1 MGDGARVAMYV
12 PKAGGGLEL
21 AEAWQVRRRLEPYEV
36 CGPPGKALP
45 NGSEPGEH
53 AACPARTAAGAANL
67 GVGVDQTSG
76 QVYVFGGFSSHEIEQ
91 DGGGYEVVVYTADA
105 GEEVTRFGELDLE
118 ARTIAETPEKMHS
131 GNSNSSLLAVDSA
144 TGDVYVYDE
153 VATGLFYSR
162 LMVFGPHEGDRSEY
176 EYLGEV
182 LAGEGVERK
191 SRAPVLDDAGHLY
204 VAGIQ
209 ETGDH
214 IEEFA
219 PQTPASY
226 PAPEAT
232 PLCSFHYE
240 KGGLEAMTVD
250 PETGEPFFYS
260 YKRETK
266 AHWLR
271 RLSACDEGSGEFTE
285 TAKMAIAPERGD
297 LFALAFDPERR
308 AEPSRGKG
316 VLYGGVPNT
325 EFQSGEGEAS
335 QSSLGYVY
343 GQPKGPAKTLTVS
356 KGGGGAGSVTSDPIG
371 IECGSLCS
379 QEFEEGETL
388 TLIATAAEGS
398 TFSGWSGECA
408 SVSGN
413 ECEVTMSAVR
423 SVEASFEEEGGG
435 PTEYPLSTHVTG
447 EGTIEC
453 APPGGDCGAGHEYL
467 AGTTVTLTA
476 VADEG
481 WEFLEWS
488 GACAGTLLPACEVT
502 IEAAIDVGAVFG
514 EVPTPEHT
522 LTVSVSGE
530 GEVSA
535 DVGTISGCTS
545 AGGPSCEGSYEEG
558 ATVTLTETPA
568 GGSHFVSWATPQ
580 CDESSASS
588 CEVTIGSG
596 DEAVAASF
604 EADSVSGP
612 PLTVAIEEGEGT
624 VVSDPAGIDCTGAAP
639 KSCETEAIE
648 AGTVTLTASPAPGY
662 AFKNWRHCDKKS
674 GQFGINGRQCVIDL
688 SEAKEVGANF
698 TAVDSLTLSKASG
711 SGPGQLNTKPGGI
724 ACTYNCQ
731 SASASFKHGSQVSV
745 VEKPA
750 KHFHFVELTGGT
762 GSAASCNG
770 SSSETCTFTINGA
783 SSIEAKFAE
792 DPKHALSLAKSGGGQ
807 ALIKTKGPGIVCS
820 YTCSSASASF
830 YEGEVV
836 EVRWKLAK
844 GTSSLEWGTGSGTCT
859 GTETE
864 AEGACTVTMSAA
876 RSLVAQLE

>member
-1 MGDGARVAMYV
+1 MTQSLDLSRGVLAKAALAACLLALSLLALASSASAATYEQTGVFAGSATPLTEEQIEADEEIQLGGVGALAVNRTGAGGVPKGTVYAVTRQQEEFHGGGEMGDGARVAMYV

-53 AACPARTAAGAANL
+53 AACPVRTAAGAANL

-182 LAGEGVERK
+182 LAGEGEERK

-297 LFALAFDPERR
+297 LYALAFDPERR

-335 QSSLGYVY
+335 QSSLGYIY

-356 KGGGGAGSVTSDPIG
+356 RGGGGAGSVTSDPIG

-388 TLIATAAEGS
+388 TLTA
-398 TFSGWSGECA
+398 
-408 SVSGN
+408 
-413 ECEVTMSAVR
+413 
-423 SVEASFEEEGGG
+423 
-435 PTEYPLSTHVTG
+435 
-447 EGTIEC
+447 
-453 APPGGDCGAGHEYL
+453 
-467 AGTTVTLTA
+467 
-476 VADEG
+476 
-481 WEFLEWS
+481 
-488 GACAGTLLPACEVT
+488 
-502 IEAAIDVGAVFG
+502 
-514 EVPTPEHT
+514 
-522 LTVSVSGE
+522 
-530 GEVSA
+530 
-535 DVGTISGCTS
+535 
-545 AGGPSCEGSYEEG
+545 
-558 ATVTLTETPA
+558 TPA
-568 GGSHFVSWATPQ
+568 RRLDLLRLERGMREHLRAT
-580 CDESSASS
+580 
-588 CEVTIGSG
+588 
-596 DEAVAASF
+596 
-604 EADSVSGP
+604 
-612 PLTVAIEEGEGT
+612 
-624 VVSDPAGIDCTGAAP
+624 
-639 KSCETEAIE
+639 
-648 AGTVTLTASPAPGY
+648 
-662 AFKNWRHCDKKS
+662 N
-674 GQFGINGRQCVIDL
+674 
-688 SEAKEVGANF
+688 AK
-698 TAVDSLTLSKASG
+698 
-711 SGPGQLNTKPGGI
+711 
-724 ACTYNCQ
+724 
-731 SASASFKHGSQVSV
+731 
-745 VEKPA
+745 
-750 KHFHFVELTGGT
+750 
-762 GSAASCNG
+762 
-770 SSSETCTFTINGA
+770 
-783 SSIEAKFAE
+783 
-792 DPKHALSLAKSGGGQ
+792 
-807 ALIKTKGPGIVCS
+807 
-820 YTCSSASASF
+820 
-830 YEGEVV
+830 
-836 EVRWKLAK
+836 
-844 GTSSLEWGTGSGTCT
+844 
-859 GTETE
+859 
-864 AEGACTVTMSAA
+864 
-876 RSLVAQLE
+876 